1 MRKLIITADDYGM
14 CEDVNV
20 AIDECVKA
28 GVVLSTNVM
37 TNMPCCNAAS
47 DLKERFPYL
56 SVGIHYNLSAG
67 FPLSPIDKVSSL
79 IDKDGRFLSYS
90 KIREACKNK
99 TYDYRQI
106 KTELEAQYK
115 RYLEICGEPD
125 YWNTHQNV
133 HVYPGLYDLF
143 RDTSLE
149 FGIKK
154 MRSHQR
160 IYVPAS
166 NGKSDKSLKWTLTNP
181 FKRVMLNRW
190 QKNSASLGVLSPQ
203 GLLVRMN
210 DNDKLNLSY
219 LFNNISWN
227 NNDLAEL
234 IIHPSVTSKGEFFG
248 QVAEARVKE
257 LEIFSNPNV
266 VDLARKSNIELVNFE
281 LS

>member
-1 MRKLIITADDYGM
+1 MHRLIITADDYGM
-14 CEDVNV
+14 CEEVNK

-28 GVVLSTNVM
+28 KVVLSANVM
-37 TNMPCCNAAS
+37 PNMPCVNAAA

-56 SVGIHYNLSAG
+56 SVGLHYNLSAG
-67 FPLSPIDKVSSL
+67 FPLSPVDKVPSL
-79 IDKDGRFLSYS
+79 VDADGRFLSYN

-99 TYDYRQI
+99 TYDYSQI

-115 RYLEICGEPD
+115 RYREICGEPE

-143 RDTSLE
+143 RDVSLD

-181 FKRVMLNRW
+181 FKRAMLNRW
-190 QKNSASLGVLSPQ
+190 QANSASLGVQSPQ
-203 GLLVRMN
+203 GILVRMN
-210 DNDKLNLSY
+210 DKDKLNLPY
-219 LFNNISWN
+219 LFENIRWK

-234 IIHPSVTSKGEFFG
+234 IIHPSVSAEGEFFG
-248 QVAEARVKE
+248 KVTEERFKE
-257 LEIFSNPNV
+257 YKTFSSPEV
-266 VDLARKSNIELVNFE
+266 SELAKRFDIELVNFD
-281 LS
+281 LK